1 MSLYPTTLVVS
12 FTLIPFHTTYTPNI
26 NHGNYIRCPTGGFH
40 RCKLAATSPLDQEL
54 TRQINYPEEL
64 NRIEDFLTRFV
75 ADSSARR
82 RQLPDDDDQEAEEE
96 DQEDADMLADAV
108 DDLDVNGEERSK
120 AKYMRVLRKVAN
132 RQSAA
137 VVIDLND
144 VKEVRYCL
152 TRIIMRVADK

>member
-1 MSLYPTTLVVS
+1 M
-12 FTLIPFHTTYTPNI
+12 
-26 NHGNYIRCPTGGFH
+26 
-40 RCKLAATSPLDQEL
+40 
-54 TRQINYPEEL
+54 RQINYPEEL

-152 TRIIMRVADK
+152 TWIMMRGADM